1 MPLVLNR
8 CGMRKL
14 YLEHGPT
21 ARCLALDLI
30 GAQSTAP
37 EHAAAHS
44 SYENVQS
51 LGHARGEKTGEI
63 NRSAAFL
70 PLCLTVRR
78 LARGDMALLDKHIPL
93 RLHRLRAMC
102 DGDHFYF
109 CFSTQSKVRL
119 VGAYVPHG
127 QSLSVW

>member
-1 MPLVLNR
+1 MLNR

-51 LGHARGEKTGEI
+51 LGHAREETGEK

-70 PLCLTVRR
+70 PLWSPCST
-78 LARGDMALLDKHIPL
+78 AR
-93 RLHRLRAMC
+93 
-102 DGDHFYF
+102 DG
-109 CFSTQSKVRL
+109 
-119 VGAYVPHG
+119 
-127 QSLSVW
+127 